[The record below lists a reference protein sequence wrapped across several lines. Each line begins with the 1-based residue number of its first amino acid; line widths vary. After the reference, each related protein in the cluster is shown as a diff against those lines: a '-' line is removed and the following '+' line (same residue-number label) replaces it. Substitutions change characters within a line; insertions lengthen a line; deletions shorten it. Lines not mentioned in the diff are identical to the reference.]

1 MIKMS
6 ESEKMP
12 ESEKDQLIEAQKE
25 VIGIL
30 FEVIKRLQTNND
42 LDQEYFDIMQKDD
55 KDNERVQTIINERE
69 ENSKIVGRLLE
80 QLET

>member
-1 MIKMS
+1 MS
-6 ESEKMP
+6 ET
-12 ESEKDQLIEAQKE
+12 EKDDLIDAQKQ

-42 LDQEYFDIMQKDD
+42 LDEEYFQLITDSTKNKKRIEEISD
-55 KDNERVQTIINERE
+55 ERK

>member
-1 MIKMS
+1 MSENEKMS
-6 ESEKMP
+6 
-12 ESEKDQLIEAQKE
+12 ESEKDQLIDVQKQ

-42 LDQEYFDIMQKDD
+42 LDQEYFEIMQKDD
-55 KDNERVQTIINERE
+55 KNNKRIQNILNERE
-69 ENSKIVGRLLE
+69 ENSKIVSRLLE

>member
-1 MIKMS
+1 MS

-30 FEVIKRLQTNND
+30 FEVIKRLQTNNE

>member
-1 MIKMS
+1 MS
-6 ESEKMP
+6 ENKKIS
-12 ESEKDQLIEAQKE
+12 ESEKDQLIDAQKQ

-42 LDQEYFDIMQKDD
+42 LDEEYFKIIQKDD
-55 KDNERVQTIINERE
+55 KNNKRIQDIINERE

>member
-1 MIKMS
+1 MS
-6 ESEKMP
+6 ED
-12 ESEKDQLIEAQKE
+12 EKDQLIDAQKQ

-30 FEVIKRLQTNND
+30 FEVIKRLQTNTD
-42 LDQEYFDIMQKDD
+42 LDEEYFEIMTDEVKNEKRIQEIS
-55 KDNERVQTIINERE
+55 NERK

>member
-1 MIKMS
+1 MS
-6 ESEKMP
+6 
-12 ESEKDQLIEAQKE
+12 ESEKDQLIDAQKE

-42 LDQEYFDIMQKDD
+42 LDQEYFEIMQKDD
-55 KDNERVQTIINERE
+55 KNTKRIQDIINERE

>member
-1 MIKMS
+1 MS
-6 ESEKMP
+6 ERS
-12 ESEKDQLIEAQKE
+12 KDELIDAQKQ

-30 FEVIKRLQTNND
+30 FETIKRLQANND
-42 LDQEYFDIMQKDD
+42 LDEEYFQIIA
-55 KDNERVQTIINERE
+55 KDNKNETRLKEILNERT

>member
-1 MIKMS
+1 MS
-6 ESEKMP
+6 ENKKIS
-12 ESEKDQLIEAQKE
+12 ESEKDQLIDAQKQ

-42 LDQEYFDIMQKDD
+42 LDEEYFEIIQKDD
-55 KDNERVQTIINERE
+55 KNNKRIQDIINERE

>member
-1 MIKMS
+1 MS
-6 ESEKMP
+6 ERS
-12 ESEKDQLIEAQKE
+12 KDELIDAQKQ

-30 FEVIKRLQTNND
+30 FEVIKRLQANND
-42 LDQEYFDIMQKDD
+42 LDEEYFQIIE
-55 KDNERVQTIINERE
+55 KDNKNETRLKKILNERT

>member
-1 MIKMS
+1 MS
-6 ESEKMP
+6 ENKKIS
-12 ESEKDQLIEAQKE
+12 ESEKDQLIDAQKQ

-42 LDQEYFDIMQKDD
+42 LDGEYFEIMQKDD
-55 KDNERVQTIINERE
+55 KNNKRIQDIINERE

-80 QLET
+80 QLKT